1 MCLTLMVLLL
11 LTGCALLPTTIS
23 DLATGMDDTV
33 TISRAEYER
42 LQRYAELDEI
52 WQIVEQ
58 YYYQEPDTQAMLD
71 GAEMGLLYGLG
82 DPYTY
87 YYTPDQYAQLWA
99 DDEGEYA
106 GIGIQIMGNYAT
118 GLCTISR
125 VFLDS
130 PALDA
135 GLRKGDVLT
144 RVEDIDVVTTTLQ
157 DAVNIMRG
165 EPGTPVNVQVQ
176 RGDQLLDFVVDRA
189 VVHVNWVNS
198 CMLDGD
204 VGYISLYEF
213 SGDCSPS
220 FAVHLDN
227 LMSQGAKALV
237 IDLRD
242 NPGGWVDD
250 AQKVADMFLEE
261 GNVASLVYRDGTTEL
276 YTTTTD
282 GKENPIPLVVLV
294 NEYSASASE
303 ILAGALQDRGRA
315 TIVGTQTFG
324 KGVVQ
329 YVLPVGTRGAGMQL
343 TVAQYYTPSGN
354 EVHKVG
360 ITPDIEATLP
370 EGDTTMYDI
379 GDLDDAQL
387 KKAYEVAL
395 DLIEP
400 KKSLFICFKTV
411 YTKANHPAKPSGLAC
426 GGGGW
431 ACVCSRLRA
440 REPRFLR
447 PR

>member
-1 MCLTLMVLLL
+1 MKTLSKKRFKLMCLTLMVLLL

-106 GIGIQIMGNYAT
+106 GIGIQIMGDYAT

-343 TVAQYYTPSGN
+343 TVAQYYTPNGN

-360 ITPDIEATLP
+360 ITPDIEASLP

-400 KKSLFICFKTV
+400 
-411 YTKANHPAKPSGLAC
+411 
-426 GGGGW
+426 
-431 ACVCSRLRA
+431 
-440 REPRFLR
+440 
-447 PR
+447 

>member
-1 MCLTLMVLLL
+1 MKTLSKKRFKLMCLTLMVLLL

-343 TVAQYYTPSGN
+343 TVAQYYTPNGN

-360 ITPDIEATLP
+360 ITPDIEAALP

-400 KKSLFICFKTV
+400 
-411 YTKANHPAKPSGLAC
+411 
-426 GGGGW
+426 
-431 ACVCSRLRA
+431 
-440 REPRFLR
+440 
-447 PR
+447 

>member
-1 MCLTLMVLLL
+1 MKTLSKKRFKLMCLTLMVLLL

-343 TVAQYYTPSGN
+343 TVAQYYTPNGN

-395 DLIEP
+395 DLLEP
-400 KKSLFICFKTV
+400 
-411 YTKANHPAKPSGLAC
+411 
-426 GGGGW
+426 
-431 ACVCSRLRA
+431 
-440 REPRFLR
+440 
-447 PR
+447 

>member
-1 MCLTLMVLLL
+1 MKHPSQKRFRLMCLALMVSLM
-11 LTGCALLPTTIS
+11 LTGCALLPTTVS
-23 DLATGMDDTV
+23 DAVLGTDDTV
-33 TISRAEYER
+33 TISRSEYER

-52 WQIVEQ
+52 WQIVET
-58 YYYQEPDTQAMLD
+58 YYYQEPDEESMLD

-87 YYTPDQYAQLWA
+87 YYTPEQYAQLWA

-106 GIGIQIMGNYAT
+106 GIGIQIMGDYIT

-135 GLRKGDVLT
+135 GLRKGDILT
-144 RVEDIDVVTTTLQ
+144 RVEDVDVVATTLQ

-198 CMLDGD
+198 CMLEGN

-227 LMSQGAKALV
+227 LMNEGARSLI

-250 AQKVADMFLEE
+250 AQKVADMFLAE

-329 YVLPVGTRGAGMQL
+329 YVLPVGTRGAGMQI
-343 TVAQYYTPSGN
+343 TVAQYYTPNGN

-379 GDLDDAQL
+379 GDLSDVQL
-387 KKAYEVAL
+387 KKAHEIAL
-395 DLIEP
+395 
-400 KKSLFICFKTV
+400 SLT
-411 YTKANHPAKPSGLAC
+411 GD
-426 GGGGW
+426 
-431 ACVCSRLRA
+431 
-440 REPRFLR
+440 
-447 PR
+447 

>member
-1 MCLTLMVLLL
+1 MKTPKRFKLLCLTLMVSLL

-33 TISRAEYER
+33 TISRDEYER

-58 YYYQEPDTQAMLD
+58 YYYQEPDTESMLD

-87 YYTPDQYAQLWA
+87 YYTPEQYAQLWA

-106 GIGIQIMGNYAT
+106 GIGIQIMGDYTT

-176 RGDQLLDFVVDRA
+176 RGDQLMDFVVQRA

-198 CMLDGD
+198 CMLDSE

-227 LMSQGAKALV
+227 LMNQGAKALV

-261 GNVASLVYRDGTTEL
+261 GKRG
-276 YTTTTD
+276 
-282 GKENPIPLVVLV
+282 
-294 NEYSASASE
+294 
-303 ILAGALQDRGRA
+303 LAGLPRRHHGALHHHDRR
-315 TIVGTQTFG
+315 QG
-324 KGVVQ
+324 KSHS
-329 YVLPVGTRGAGMQL
+329 PCGAGQ
-343 TVAQYYTPSGN
+343 
-354 EVHKVG
+354 
-360 ITPDIEATLP
+360 
-370 EGDTTMYDI
+370 
-379 GDLDDAQL
+379 
-387 KKAYEVAL
+387 
-395 DLIEP
+395 
-400 KKSLFICFKTV
+400 
-411 YTKANHPAKPSGLAC
+411 
-426 GGGGW
+426 
-431 ACVCSRLRA
+431 
-440 REPRFLR
+440 
-447 PR
+447 

>member
-1 MCLTLMVLLL
+1 MKTLSKKRFKLMCLTLMVLLL

-106 GIGIQIMGNYAT
+106 GIGIQIMGDYAT

-165 EPGTPVNVQVQ
+165 EPGTPVNVQGQ

-303 ILAGALQDRGRA
+303 ILAGALQDRSRA

-343 TVAQYYTPSGN
+343 TVAQYYTPNGN

-400 KKSLFICFKTV
+400 
-411 YTKANHPAKPSGLAC
+411 
-426 GGGGW
+426 
-431 ACVCSRLRA
+431 
-440 REPRFLR
+440 
-447 PR
+447 

>member
-1 MCLTLMVLLL
+1 MKTPSNKRFKLMCLALMVSLL

-23 DLATGMDDTV
+23 DLVTGADDTV
-33 TISRAEYER
+33 TITRAEYER

-58 YYYQEPDTQAMLD
+58 YYYQEPDTEAMLD

-106 GIGIQIMGNYAT
+106 GIGIQIMGDYTT

-176 RGDQLLDFVVDRA
+176 RGDQLLDFVVQRA

-198 CMLDGD
+198 CMLNGD

-227 LMSQGAKALV
+227 LMNQGAKALV

-343 TVAQYYTPSGN
+343 TVAQYYTPNGN

-387 KKAYEVAL
+387 KAAYEVAL
-395 DLIEP
+395 GLIEP
-400 KKSLFICFKTV
+400 
-411 YTKANHPAKPSGLAC
+411 
-426 GGGGW
+426 
-431 ACVCSRLRA
+431 
-440 REPRFLR
+440 
-447 PR
+447 

>member
-1 MCLTLMVLLL
+1 MKTFSKKRFKLMCLTLMILLL

-23 DLATGMDDTV
+23 DLATGMDNTV

-343 TVAQYYTPSGN
+343 TVAQYYTPNGN

-400 KKSLFICFKTV
+400 
-411 YTKANHPAKPSGLAC
+411 
-426 GGGGW
+426 
-431 ACVCSRLRA
+431 
-440 REPRFLR
+440 
-447 PR
+447 

>member
-1 MCLTLMVLLL
+1 MKTLSKKRFKLMCLTLMVLLL
-11 LTGCALLPTTIS
+11 LTGCALLPTTIT

-343 TVAQYYTPSGN
+343 TVAQYYTPNGN

-400 KKSLFICFKTV
+400 
-411 YTKANHPAKPSGLAC
+411 
-426 GGGGW
+426 
-431 ACVCSRLRA
+431 
-440 REPRFLR
+440 
-447 PR
+447 

>member
-1 MCLTLMVLLL
+1 MKTPSNKRFKLMCLALMVSLL

-23 DLATGMDDTV
+23 DLVTGADDTV
-33 TISRAEYER
+33 TITRAEYER

-58 YYYQEPDTQAMLD
+58 YYYQEPDTEAMLD

-87 YYTPDQYAQLWA
+87 YYTPNQYAQLWA

-106 GIGIQIMGNYAT
+106 GIGIQIMGDYTT

-176 RGDQLLDFVVDRA
+176 RGDQLLDFVVQRA

-227 LMSQGAKALV
+227 LMNQGAKALV

-343 TVAQYYTPSGN
+343 TVAQYYTPNGN

-387 KKAYEVAL
+387 KAAYEVAL
-395 DLIEP
+395 GLIEP
-400 KKSLFICFKTV
+400 
-411 YTKANHPAKPSGLAC
+411 
-426 GGGGW
+426 
-431 ACVCSRLRA
+431 
-440 REPRFLR
+440 
-447 PR
+447 

>member
-23 DLATGMDDTV
+23 DLAAGMDDTV

-87 YYTPDQYAQLWA
+87 DYTPDQYAQLWA

-343 TVAQYYTPSGN
+343 TVAQYYTPNGN

-400 KKSLFICFKTV
+400 
-411 YTKANHPAKPSGLAC
+411 
-426 GGGGW
+426 
-431 ACVCSRLRA
+431 
-440 REPRFLR
+440 
-447 PR
+447 

>member
-1 MCLTLMVLLL
+1 MKTPSSKRFKLMCLTLMVSLL

-23 DLATGMDDTV
+23 DLVTGADDTV
-33 TISRAEYER
+33 TISRAEYDR

-106 GIGIQIMGNYAT
+106 GIGIQIMGDYTT

-165 EPGTPVNVQVQ
+165 EPGTSVNVQVQ
-176 RGDQLLDFVVDRA
+176 RGDQLMDFVVQRA

-198 CMLDGD
+198 CMLEGD

-343 TVAQYYTPSGN
+343 TVAQYYTPNGN

-387 KKAYEVAL
+387 KAAYEVAL
-395 DLIEP
+395 EMIEP
-400 KKSLFICFKTV
+400 
-411 YTKANHPAKPSGLAC
+411 
-426 GGGGW
+426 
-431 ACVCSRLRA
+431 
-440 REPRFLR
+440 
-447 PR
+447 

>member
-23 DLATGMDDTV
+23 DLAAGMDDTV

-106 GIGIQIMGNYAT
+106 GIGIQIMGDYAT

-125 VFLDS
+125 VFLDG
-130 PALDA
+130 PALGA

-343 TVAQYYTPSGN
+343 TVAQYYTPNGN

-379 GDLDDAQL
+379 GDLDDDQL

-400 KKSLFICFKTV
+400 
-411 YTKANHPAKPSGLAC
+411 
-426 GGGGW
+426 
-431 ACVCSRLRA
+431 
-440 REPRFLR
+440 
-447 PR
+447 

>member
-1 MCLTLMVLLL
+1 MKTLSKKRFKLMCLTLMVLLL

-33 TISRAEYER
+33 TISRAEYDR

-106 GIGIQIMGNYAT
+106 GIGIQIMSNYAT

-343 TVAQYYTPSGN
+343 TVAQYYTPNGN

-400 KKSLFICFKTV
+400 
-411 YTKANHPAKPSGLAC
+411 
-426 GGGGW
+426 
-431 ACVCSRLRA
+431 
-440 REPRFLR
+440 
-447 PR
+447 

>member
-1 MCLTLMVLLL
+1 MKNPKRFKLMCLTLMVSLL

-23 DLATGMDDTV
+23 DLVTGTDDTV

-87 YYTPDQYAQLWA
+87 YYTPEQYAQLWA

-106 GIGIQIMGNYAT
+106 GIGIQIMGDYTT

-227 LMSQGAKALV
+227 LMNQGAKALV

-250 AQKVADMFLEE
+250 AQKVADMFLDE

-343 TVAQYYTPSGN
+343 TVAQYYTPNGN

-360 ITPDIEATLP
+360 ITPDIEATPP

-395 DLIEP
+395 DMIEP
-400 KKSLFICFKTV
+400 
-411 YTKANHPAKPSGLAC
+411 
-426 GGGGW
+426 
-431 ACVCSRLRA
+431 
-440 REPRFLR
+440 
-447 PR
+447 

>member
-1 MCLTLMVLLL
+1 LKTFSKKRFRLMCLTLMVLLL

-343 TVAQYYTPSGN
+343 TVAQYYTPNGN

-400 KKSLFICFKTV
+400 
-411 YTKANHPAKPSGLAC
+411 
-426 GGGGW
+426 
-431 ACVCSRLRA
+431 
-440 REPRFLR
+440 
-447 PR
+447 

>member
-87 YYTPDQYAQLWA
+87 YYTPDQYAPLWA

-106 GIGIQIMGNYAT
+106 GIGIQIMGDYAT

-343 TVAQYYTPSGN
+343 TVAQYYTPNGN

-379 GDLDDAQL
+379 GDLDDDQL

-400 KKSLFICFKTV
+400 
-411 YTKANHPAKPSGLAC
+411 
-426 GGGGW
+426 
-431 ACVCSRLRA
+431 
-440 REPRFLR
+440 
-447 PR
+447 

>member
-1 MCLTLMVLLL
+1 MCLALMVSLM
-11 LTGCALLPTTIS
+11 LTGCALLPTTVS
-23 DLATGMDDTV
+23 DAVLGTGDTV
-33 TISRAEYER
+33 TISRSEYER

-52 WQIVEQ
+52 WQIVET
-58 YYYQEPDTQAMLD
+58 YYYQEPDEESMLD

-87 YYTPDQYAQLWA
+87 YYTPEQYAQLWA

-106 GIGIQIMGNYAT
+106 GIGIQIMGDYIT

-135 GLRKGDVLT
+135 GLRKGDILT
-144 RVEDIDVVTTTLQ
+144 RVEDVDVVATTLQ

-198 CMLDGD
+198 CMLEGN

-227 LMSQGAKALV
+227 LMNEGARSLI

-250 AQKVADMFLEE
+250 AQKVADMFLAE

-343 TVAQYYTPSGN
+343 TVAQYYTPNGN

-379 GDLDDAQL
+379 GDLSDAQL
-387 KKAYEVAL
+387 KKAHEIAL
-395 DLIEP
+395 
-400 KKSLFICFKTV
+400 SLT
-411 YTKANHPAKPSGLAC
+411 GD
-426 GGGGW
+426 
-431 ACVCSRLRA
+431 
-440 REPRFLR
+440 
-447 PR
+447 

>member
-1 MCLTLMVLLL
+1 MKHPSQKRFRLMCLALMVSLM
-11 LTGCALLPTTIS
+11 LTGCALLPTTVS
-23 DLATGMDDTV
+23 DAVLGTDDTV
-33 TISRAEYER
+33 TISRSEYER

-52 WQIVEQ
+52 WQIVET
-58 YYYQEPDTQAMLD
+58 YYYQEPDEESMLD

-87 YYTPDQYAQLWA
+87 YYTPEQYAQLWA

-106 GIGIQIMGNYAT
+106 GIGIQIMGDYIT

-135 GLRKGDVLT
+135 GLRKGDILT
-144 RVEDIDVVTTTLQ
+144 RVEDVDVVATTLQ

-198 CMLDGD
+198 CMLEGN

-227 LMSQGAKALV
+227 LMNEGARSLI

-250 AQKVADMFLEE
+250 AQKVADMFLAE

-343 TVAQYYTPSGN
+343 TVAQYYTPNGN

-379 GDLDDAQL
+379 GDLNDAQL
-387 KKAYEVAL
+387 RKAYEVAL
-395 DLIEP
+395 EMI
-400 KKSLFICFKTV
+400 
-411 YTKANHPAKPSGLAC
+411 
-426 GGGGW
+426 
-431 ACVCSRLRA
+431 
-440 REPRFLR
+440 
-447 PR
+447 

>member
-1 MCLTLMVLLL
+1 MKTPSNKRFKLMCLALMVSLL

-23 DLATGMDDTV
+23 DLVTGADDTV
-33 TISRAEYER
+33 TISRAEYDR

-58 YYYQEPDTQAMLD
+58 YYYQEPDTEAMLD

-106 GIGIQIMGNYAT
+106 GIGIQIMGDYTT

-176 RGDQLLDFVVDRA
+176 RGDQLLDFVVQRA

-227 LMSQGAKALV
+227 LMNQGAKALV

-250 AQKVADMFLEE
+250 AQKVADMFLED

-343 TVAQYYTPSGN
+343 TVAQYYTPNGN

-387 KKAYEVAL
+387 KAAYEVAL
-395 DLIEP
+395 DMIEP
-400 KKSLFICFKTV
+400 
-411 YTKANHPAKPSGLAC
+411 
-426 GGGGW
+426 
-431 ACVCSRLRA
+431 
-440 REPRFLR
+440 
-447 PR
+447 

>member
-1 MCLTLMVLLL
+1 MKTLSKKRFKLMCLTLMVLLL

-343 TVAQYYTPSGN
+343 TVAQYYTPNGN

-379 GDLDDAQL
+379 GDLNDAQL

-400 KKSLFICFKTV
+400 
-411 YTKANHPAKPSGLAC
+411 
-426 GGGGW
+426 
-431 ACVCSRLRA
+431 
-440 REPRFLR
+440 
-447 PR
+447 

>member
-1 MCLTLMVLLL
+1 MKTLSKKRFKLMCLTLMVLLL

-106 GIGIQIMGNYAT
+106 GIGIQIMGDYAT

-227 LMSQGAKALV
+227 LMNQGAKALV

-343 TVAQYYTPSGN
+343 TVAQYYTPNGN

-379 GDLDDAQL
+379 GDLDDDQL

-400 KKSLFICFKTV
+400 
-411 YTKANHPAKPSGLAC
+411 
-426 GGGGW
+426 
-431 ACVCSRLRA
+431 
-440 REPRFLR
+440 
-447 PR
+447 

>member
-135 GLRKGDVLT
+135 GLRKGDILT

-343 TVAQYYTPSGN
+343 TVAQYYTPNGN

-360 ITPDIEATLP
+360 ITPDIEASLP

-400 KKSLFICFKTV
+400 
-411 YTKANHPAKPSGLAC
+411 
-426 GGGGW
+426 
-431 ACVCSRLRA
+431 
-440 REPRFLR
+440 
-447 PR
+447 

>member
-1 MCLTLMVLLL
+1 MCLALMVSLM
-11 LTGCALLPTTIS
+11 LTGCALLPTTVS
-23 DLATGMDDTV
+23 DAVLGTDDTV
-33 TISRAEYER
+33 TISRSEYER

-52 WQIVEQ
+52 WQIVET
-58 YYYQEPDTQAMLD
+58 YYYQDPDEESMLD

-87 YYTPDQYAQLWA
+87 YYTPEQYAQLWA

-106 GIGIQIMGNYAT
+106 GIGIQIMGDYIT

-135 GLRKGDVLT
+135 GLRKGDILT
-144 RVEDIDVVTTTLQ
+144 RVEDVDVVATTLQ

-198 CMLDGD
+198 CMLEGN

-227 LMSQGAKALV
+227 LMNEGARSLI

-250 AQKVADMFLEE
+250 AQKVADMFLAE

-343 TVAQYYTPSGN
+343 TVAQYYTPNGN

-379 GDLDDAQL
+379 GDLSDAQL
-387 KKAYEVAL
+387 KKAHEIAL
-395 DLIEP
+395 
-400 KKSLFICFKTV
+400 SLT
-411 YTKANHPAKPSGLAC
+411 GD
-426 GGGGW
+426 
-431 ACVCSRLRA
+431 
-440 REPRFLR
+440 
-447 PR
+447 

>member
-1 MCLTLMVLLL
+1 MKTLSKKRFKLMCLTLMVLLL

-106 GIGIQIMGNYAT
+106 GIGIQIMGDYAT

-329 YVLPVGTRGAGMQL
+329 YVLPIGTRGAGMQL
-343 TVAQYYTPSGN
+343 TVAQYYTPNGN

-400 KKSLFICFKTV
+400 
-411 YTKANHPAKPSGLAC
+411 
-426 GGGGW
+426 
-431 ACVCSRLRA
+431 
-440 REPRFLR
+440 
-447 PR
+447 

>member
-1 MCLTLMVLLL
+1 MPDADGFAAAH
-11 LTGCALLPTTIS
+11 GCALLPTTIS

-343 TVAQYYTPSGN
+343 TVAQYYTPNGN

-400 KKSLFICFKTV
+400 
-411 YTKANHPAKPSGLAC
+411 
-426 GGGGW
+426 
-431 ACVCSRLRA
+431 
-440 REPRFLR
+440 
-447 PR
+447 

>member
-1 MCLTLMVLLL
+1 MKHPSQKRFRLMCLALMVSLM
-11 LTGCALLPTTIS
+11 LTGCALLPTTVS
-23 DLATGMDDTV
+23 DAVLGTDDTV
-33 TISRAEYER
+33 TISRSEYER

-52 WQIVEQ
+52 WQIVET
-58 YYYQEPDTQAMLD
+58 YYYQDPDEESMLD

-87 YYTPDQYAQLWA
+87 YYTPEQYAQLWA

-106 GIGIQIMGNYAT
+106 GIGIQIMGDYIT

-135 GLRKGDVLT
+135 GLRKGDILT
-144 RVEDIDVVTTTLQ
+144 RVEDVDVVATTLQ

-198 CMLDGD
+198 CMLEGN

-227 LMSQGAKALV
+227 LMNEGARSLI

-250 AQKVADMFLEE
+250 AQKVADMFLAE

-329 YVLPVGTRGAGMQL
+329 YVLPVGTRGAGMQI
-343 TVAQYYTPSGN
+343 TVAQYYTPNGN

-379 GDLDDAQL
+379 GDLSDAQL
-387 KKAYEVAL
+387 KKAHEIAL
-395 DLIEP
+395 
-400 KKSLFICFKTV
+400 SLT
-411 YTKANHPAKPSGLAC
+411 GD
-426 GGGGW
+426 
-431 ACVCSRLRA
+431 
-440 REPRFLR
+440 
-447 PR
+447 

>member
-198 CMLDGD
+198 CMLGGD

-343 TVAQYYTPSGN
+343 TVAQYYTPNGN

-400 KKSLFICFKTV
+400 
-411 YTKANHPAKPSGLAC
+411 
-426 GGGGW
+426 
-431 ACVCSRLRA
+431 
-440 REPRFLR
+440 
-447 PR
+447 

>member
-1 MCLTLMVLLL
+1 MKTLSKKRFKLMCLTLMVLLL
-11 LTGCALLPTTIS
+11 LTGCALLPTTIT

-135 GLRKGDVLT
+135 GLRKGDILT

-343 TVAQYYTPSGN
+343 TVAQYYTPNGN

-400 KKSLFICFKTV
+400 
-411 YTKANHPAKPSGLAC
+411 
-426 GGGGW
+426 
-431 ACVCSRLRA
+431 
-440 REPRFLR
+440 
-447 PR
+447 

>member
-1 MCLTLMVLLL
+1 MKTPSSKRFKLMCLTLMVSLL

-23 DLATGMDDTV
+23 DLVTGADDTV
-33 TISRAEYER
+33 TISRAEYDR

-106 GIGIQIMGNYAT
+106 GIGIQIMGDYTT

-165 EPGTPVNVQVQ
+165 EPGTSVNVQVQ
-176 RGDQLLDFVVDRA
+176 RGDQLMDFVVQRA

-198 CMLDGD
+198 CMLEGD

-227 LMSQGAKALV
+227 LMNQGAKALV

-343 TVAQYYTPSGN
+343 TVAQYYTPNGN

-387 KKAYEVAL
+387 RKAYEVAL
-395 DLIEP
+395 EMIEP
-400 KKSLFICFKTV
+400 
-411 YTKANHPAKPSGLAC
+411 
-426 GGGGW
+426 
-431 ACVCSRLRA
+431 
-440 REPRFLR
+440 
-447 PR
+447 

>member
-1 MCLTLMVLLL
+1 MKTLSKKRFKLMCLTLMVLLL

-198 CMLDGD
+198 YMLDGD

-343 TVAQYYTPSGN
+343 TVAQYYTPNGN

-400 KKSLFICFKTV
+400 
-411 YTKANHPAKPSGLAC
+411 
-426 GGGGW
+426 
-431 ACVCSRLRA
+431 
-440 REPRFLR
+440 
-447 PR
+447 

>member
-1 MCLTLMVLLL
+1 MKTPSNKHFKLMCLALMVSLL

-23 DLATGMDDTV
+23 DLVTGADDTV

-58 YYYQEPDTQAMLD
+58 YYYQEPDTEAMLD

-106 GIGIQIMGNYAT
+106 GIGIQIMGDYTT

-176 RGDQLLDFVVDRA
+176 RGDQLLDFVVQRA

-227 LMSQGAKALV
+227 LMNQGAKVLV

-282 GKENPIPLVVLV
+282 GEENPIPLVVLV

-343 TVAQYYTPSGN
+343 TVAQYYTPNGN

-387 KKAYEVAL
+387 KAAYEIAL
-395 DLIEP
+395 DMIEP
-400 KKSLFICFKTV
+400 
-411 YTKANHPAKPSGLAC
+411 
-426 GGGGW
+426 
-431 ACVCSRLRA
+431 
-440 REPRFLR
+440 
-447 PR
+447 